1 MKKLSLFL
9 IGLLL
14 IPSLFLTSCDR
25 GDDLS
30 DGSGTITP
38 AFSLMK
44 DYMLANNLD
53 INNILVNADGAKF
66 VVGAP
71 AEADLQTFLDNYYI
85 IDIRNAADFGANHI
99 EGAKNVPFANI
110 LDEAPVA
117 GGQAILVVCY
127 TGQTACFATSLLRL
141 SGYSNTQALKWGMS
155 GWNSA
160 TAGSWNNNIG
170 DPAEGHANW
179 DYSSATVAPVFG
191 DPDISSFETD
201 GEIILNNRIAQ
212 VISEGFKGYSSS
224 EVLDA
229 PNDYYINNY
238 FGEADY
244 TAFGH
249 IVGAHRI
256 KEDLLLAT
264 NGYQGLD
271 PDANAVVTYC
281 YTGQTSAVVTAWLR
295 VLGYDAYSLK
305 FGMNGLY
312 NSNPAWVSNQ
322 WSESVPKNLPL
333 ISQ

>member
-14 IPSLFLTSCDR
+14 IPSLLLTSCDR

-30 DGSGTITP
+30 DGSGTTTP

-44 DYMLANNLD
+44 DYMLANDLD
-53 INNILVNADGAKF
+53 IDKIIVNAEGAKF
-66 VVGAP
+66 VAGAP
-71 AEADLQTFLDNYYI
+71 EEADLQAFLDKYYI
-85 IDIRNAADFGANHI
+85 IDIRGAADFGTSHI

-127 TGQTACFATSLLRL
+127 TGQTACYGTALLRL

-160 TAGSWNNNIG
+160 TAGAWNGAIG
-170 DPAEGHANW
+170 DPAEGHSNW
-179 DYSSATVAPVFG
+179 DYASATAAPVFG
-191 DPDISSFETD
+191 DPDISSFETE
-201 GEIILNNRIAQ
+201 GEVILNDRIAQ
-212 VISEGFKGYSSS
+212 VISEGFKGVIGTD
-224 EVLDA
+224 VLDT

-238 FGEADY
+238 FSDADY
-244 TAFGH
+244 TGFGH
-249 IVGAHRI
+249 INSAYRI

-264 NGYQGLD
+264 NGYQGVD
-271 PDANAVVTYC
+271 PDADAVVTYC

-295 VLGYDAYSLK
+295 VLGYEAYSLK

-322 WSESVPKNLPL
+322 WSESVSKNLPL
-333 ISQ
+333 VN

>member
-14 IPSLFLTSCDR
+14 IPSLLLTSCDR

-30 DGSGTITP
+30 DGSGTTTP

-44 DYMLANNLD
+44 DYMLANDLD
-53 INNILVNADGAKF
+53 IDKIIVNAEGAKF
-66 VVGAP
+66 VAGAP
-71 AEADLQTFLDNYYI
+71 EEADLQAFLDKYYI
-85 IDIRNAADFGANHI
+85 IDIRGAADFGTSHI

-127 TGQTACFATSLLRL
+127 TGQTACYGTALLRL

-160 TAGSWNNNIG
+160 TAGAWNSNIG
-170 DPAEGHANW
+170 SPAEGHANW
-179 DYSSATVAPVFG
+179 DYASATAAPVFG
-191 DPDISSFETD
+191 DPDISSFETE
-201 GEIILNNRIAQ
+201 GEVILNDRIAQ
-212 VISEGFKGYSSS
+212 VISEGFKGVIGTD
-224 EVLDA
+224 VLDT

-238 FGEADY
+238 FSDADY
-244 TAFGH
+244 TGFGH
-249 IVGAHRI
+249 INSAYRI

-264 NGYQGLD
+264 NGYQGVD
-271 PDANAVVTYC
+271 PDADAVVTYC

-295 VLGYDAYSLK
+295 VLGYEAYSLK

-322 WSESVPKNLPL
+322 WSESVSKNLPL
-333 ISQ
+333 VN

>member
-9 IGLLL
+9 IGLFLM
-14 IPSLFLTSCDR
+14 PSLLLTSCDR

-30 DGSGTITP
+30 DGSGSTTP

-44 DYMLANNLD
+44 DHMLANNLD
-53 INNILVNADGAKF
+53 INHILVNADGAKF
-66 VVGAP
+66 VAGAP
-71 AEADLQTFLDNYYI
+71 AEADLQEFLDKYYI
-85 IDIRNAADFGANHI
+85 IDIRGAADFAANHI
-99 EGAKNVPFANI
+99 EGAKNVPVANI
-110 LDEAPVA
+110 LNEAPIA
-117 GGQAILVVCY
+117 GGQPILVVCY

-160 TAGSWNNNIG
+160 TAGPWNSNIG
-170 DPAEGHANW
+170 DPAEGNSNWAYAN
-179 DYSSATVAPVFG
+179 ATAPSIFG

-201 GEIILNNRIAQ
+201 GEVILNNRIEQ
-212 VISEGFKGYSSS
+212 VLSEGFKGVVATD
-224 EVLDA
+224 VLDA

-238 FGEADY
+238 FSDVDY
-244 TAFGH
+244 TGFGH
-249 IVGAHRI
+249 IVGAYRI

-271 PDANAVVTYC
+271 PDANSVVTYC
-281 YTGQTSAVVTAWLR
+281 YTGQTSAVMTAWLR

-312 NSNPAWVSNQ
+312 NSNPAWTSNQ
-322 WSESVPKNLPL
+322 WSESVSKNLPL

>member
-14 IPSLFLTSCDR
+14 LPSLFLTSCDR

-30 DGSGTITP
+30 DSSGTTTP

-53 INNILVNADGAKF
+53 IDKIIVNTEGEKF
-66 VVGAP
+66 VAGAP
-71 AEADLQTFLDNYYI
+71 AEADLQAFLDKYYI
-85 IDIRNAADFGANHI
+85 IDIRGAADFGANHI

-117 GGQAILVVCY
+117 GGQPILVVCY
-127 TGQTACFATSLLRL
+127 TGQTACYGTALLRL

-160 TAGSWNNNIG
+160 TAAAWNGAIG

-179 DYSSATVAPVFG
+179 DYSNATTAPVFG

-201 GEIILNNRIAQ
+201 GEVILNGRIEQ
-212 VISEGFKGYSSS
+212 VISEGFKGVVGID
-224 EVLDA
+224 VLDA

-238 FGEADY
+238 FSETDY

-249 IVGAHRI
+249 ITGAYRV

-281 YTGQTSAVVTAWLR
+281 YTGQTSAVMTAWLR

-322 WSESVPKNLPL
+322 WSESVSKNLPL
-333 ISQ
+333 VN

>member
-9 IGLLL
+9 IGLFL
-14 IPSLFLTSCDR
+14 IPSVFLTSCDR
-25 GDDLS
+25 GDDLT
-30 DGSGTITP
+30 DGGSTTP

-44 DYMLANNLD
+44 DHMLANNLD
-53 INNILVNADGAKF
+53 INHILVNSEGAKF
-66 VVGAP
+66 VAGAP
-71 AEADLQTFLDNYYI
+71 AEADLQTFLDKYYI
-85 IDIRNAADFGANHI
+85 IDIRSAVDFGANHI

-117 GGQAILVVCY
+117 GGQPILVVCY
-127 TGQTACFATSLLRL
+127 TGQTACYGTALLRL

-160 TAGSWNNNIG
+160 TAGAWNSNIG
-170 DPAEGHANW
+170 DPAMGHTNW
-179 DYSSATVAPVFG
+179 EYSNATNPSIFS
-191 DPDISSFETD
+191 DPDFTTFETD
-201 GEIILNNRIAQ
+201 GEVILNDRIAQ
-212 VISEGFKGYSSS
+212 VISEGFQGVVATD
-224 EVLDA
+224 VLDN

-238 FGEADY
+238 FSEADY

-249 IVGAHRI
+249 INSAYRI

-271 PDANAVVTYC
+271 PGANAVVTYC
-281 YTGQTSAVVTAWLR
+281 YTGQTSAVMTAWLR

-312 NSNPAWVSNQ
+312 NSNAAWTSNQ

-333 ISQ
+333 VN